1 MSATIRFE
9 NASDASAISTVI
21 EVAFRGHPHS
31 DGSEPRHEMAQIH
44 SRKLIRRS
52 VIMRNAVPIK
62 GVLATFSRT

>member
-31 DGSEPRHEMAQIH
+31 DGSEPRIV
-44 SRKLIRRS
+44 SRLRQEGDLTIS
-52 VIMRNAVPIK
+52 L
-62 GVLATFSRT
+62 LAEQDNRVVVSLAA